1 MGELGGSPFSVIRRF
16 PLNVIPAKAGT
27 QLSAYGHSS
36 FSHEGRRKE
45 KIALYKVPF
54 VFYWAGMD
62 FKLAIERN
70 RAPLLVEVLK
80 LFAMIGLTEGVTIE
94 RISRPLHRQV
104 MGILRKAE
112 SAVRRLIVAAARDIV
127 LEPRN
132 PARQGQ
138 GKSPDKPRP
147 KPKAKPK
154 QKRKRR
160 PLFNLFDQLT
170 RFRYR
175 IKKRRR
181 PEPRISVVD
190 LGNDPMFPIYVVVR
204 QQEPPP
210 AAVKKKADDGTVS
223 TRNLIRRLS
232 ACFDAVQDIQ
242 GHAMRLA
249 RWEARPKEERRPERW
264 SPLRSGRPPGFRQK
278 AKHVIDDIL
287 KECHWLA
294 RLGNPPLDDTS

>member
-1 MGELGGSPFSVIRRF
+1 
-16 PLNVIPAKAGT
+16 
-27 QLSAYGHSS
+27 
-36 FSHEGRRKE
+36 
-45 KIALYKVPF
+45 
-54 VFYWAGMD
+54 MD

-80 LFAMIGLTEGVTIE
+80 LFAMIGLSEGVTIE

-127 LEPRN
+127 LEPEEPRT
-132 PARQGQ
+132 PRAGAKTSD
-138 GKSPDKPRP
+138 KSKDKAEGEV
-147 KPKAKPK
+147 KE
-154 QKRKRR
+154 KRKRR

-190 LGNDPMFPIYVVVR
+190 LGNDPMFPIYIVTR

-210 AAVKKKADDGTVS
+210 AAVIKKADDGTVS

-278 AKHVIDDIL
+278 SKHVIDDIL

>member
-1 MGELGGSPFSVIRRF
+1 
-16 PLNVIPAKAGT
+16 
-27 QLSAYGHSS
+27 
-36 FSHEGRRKE
+36 
-45 KIALYKVPF
+45 
-54 VFYWAGMD
+54 MD

-80 LFAMIGLTEGVTIE
+80 LFAMIGLSEGVTIE

-127 LEPRN
+127 LEPTEPR
-132 PARQGQ
+132 PR
-138 GKSPDKPRP
+138 KPRQ
-147 KPKAKPK
+147 KPSAKPDGEPK

-181 PEPRISVVD
+181 PEPRISIVD

-204 QQEPPP
+204 QPEPAP
-210 AAVKKKADDGTVS
+210 AAVIKKADDGTVS
-223 TRNLIRRLS
+223 ARNLIRRLS
-232 ACFDAVQDIQ
+232 ACLGAVQDIQ

-278 AKHVIDDIL
+278 SKHVIDDIL

>member
-1 MGELGGSPFSVIRRF
+1 
-16 PLNVIPAKAGT
+16 
-27 QLSAYGHSS
+27 
-36 FSHEGRRKE
+36 
-45 KIALYKVPF
+45 
-54 VFYWAGMD
+54 MD

-80 LFAMIGLTEGVTIE
+80 LFAMIGLTEGATIE

-112 SAVRRLIVAAARDIV
+112 SAVRRLIVTAARDIV
-127 LEPRN
+127 LEPEETR
-132 PARQGQ
+132 P
-138 GKSPDKPRP
+138 PRP
-147 KPKAKPK
+147 KAKTPDKAKAK
-154 QKRKRR
+154 ADGEVKAKRKCR

-210 AAVKKKADDGTVS
+210 PAAAKKNDDGMVGA
-223 TRNLIRRLS
+223 RNLIRRLS

-249 RWEARPKEERRPERW
+249 RWHAKPKEERRPERW
-264 SPLRSGRPPGFRQK
+264 SPLRPGRPPGFRQR
-278 AKHVIDDIL
+278 ARHVVDEIL

-294 RLGNPPLDDTS
+294 LHGNPPLDDTS